1 MNDPQ
6 RAGTTV
12 ATDQRPA
19 GRPATRNPATR
30 NPATRNPATGNPAEH
45 ARSDT
50 RARIQQVAVELFTE
64 HGYDGTSLR
73 EIAERLE
80 VTKAALYYHFKSKED
95 IVASLME
102 DYAKKMDALIAWGRE
117 QPRGPEMRREVL
129 SQYVDIMVEAGQVFR
144 MLHQNQAAVGTLSSA
159 KTRGELFKERLRS
172 MVELL
177 SEPDT
182 SLTARVRAAMAIGG
196 ISTSWMLFS
205 TEANKDELAEVVR
218 GISAGIAE
226 IPT

>member
-6 RAGTTV
+6 RAGTAVT
-12 ATDQRPA
+12 TDRRYAGDPA
-19 GRPATRNPATR
+19 I
-30 NPATRNPATGNPAEH
+30 GNPAEH

-102 DYAKKMDALIAWGRE
+102 DYAKKMDALIAWGHA
-117 QPRGPEMRREVL
+117 QPRGPETRREIL
-129 SQYVDIMVEAGQVFR
+129 SRYVDIMLGAGQVFR
-144 MLHQNQAAVGTLSSA
+144 MLHQNQAAVSTLSSA
-159 KTRGELFKERLRS
+159 KTRGELFKERIRS

-177 SEPDT
+177 SAPDT
-182 SLTARVRAAMAIGG
+182 SLAARVRAAMAIGG

-205 TEANKDELAEVVR
+205 TEVSQDELAEAVR
-218 GISAGIAE
+218 NISAGIAE
-226 IPT
+226 LPTSA